1 MVLRND
7 REGEGRCC
15 CRAGGRAGAVLIWG
29 FNYIP
34 TKIALQEIEPLTL
47 EMARLVVAVPQSLL
61 VLVARR
67 IRDAVP
73 VPIYHAGGLNPS
85 NVAEAIRQVRPFAVD
100 ACSRVRMN
108 DKLDEEILAEFVK
121 EIEGRRER

>member
-1 MVLRND
+1 MIER
-7 REGEGRCC
+7 GRSGAA
-15 CRAGGRAGAVLIWG
+15 AGLAGAAAAVLIWG

-34 TKIALQEIEPLTL
+34 TKIALQEIEPLAL
-47 EMARLVVAVPQSLL
+47 ELARLVVAVPLYVL

-85 NVAEAIRQVRPFAVD
+85 NVAEAIRRVRPFAVD
-100 ACSRVRMN
+100 VCNGVRVN
-108 DKLDEEILAEFVK
+108 DKLDEEILAEFVT
-121 EIEGRRER
+121 ETEGRREH